1 MNARRFTLPAVS
13 FAVALALVAGPSS
26 AATKVTKVAGLL
38 DFSKTGAIVVDG
50 QRITK
55 NSKTQFKGAGPAKT
69 FETIPPGYE
78 VKVEGTRQTDGSI
91 LATKV
96 ETKPN
101 GMAMYESDVIAA
113 TNQAEQQYVKA
124 GKIADV
130 DAQGKEHD
138 LGALHTTGPEVDRA
152 RKIVDRLLPS
162 YIDPKSVRIYVVDNK
177 EWNAM
182 AMANYSIYVF
192 SGIMK
197 DLDDD
202 EMAIVLGHEL
212 THATYEHSRRQAS
225 KGMYTGIAGMAASVG
240 LSQVKSGIVKDAA
253 STAASVGLTTFGN
266 VYSRD
271 YEDQADRVGLR
282 YVYEA
287 GYDYKKAPVLW
298 RRFAEKYGDGSPIEN
313 FFFGDHS
320 LSSKRAAALEK
331 EIKNNYSNPSKDP
344 PTKNAVKSGK
354 TK

>member
-1 MNARRFTLPAVS
+1 
-13 FAVALALVAGPSS
+13 S
-26 AATKVTKVAGLL
+26 AATKATKVAGLL

-50 QRITK
+50 QRVTK
-55 NSKTQFKGAGPAKT
+55 NSKTNFKGTGAAKT

-91 LATKV
+91 LATRV

-192 SGIMK
+192 SGILK

-212 THATYEHSRRQAS
+212 THATHEHSRRQAS
-225 KGMYTGIAGMAASVG
+225 KSMYSGIAGAAASVG
-240 LSQVKSGIVKDAA
+240 LSQVKGGGIVKDAA
-253 STAASVGLTTFGN
+253 GTAAGL
-266 VYSRD
+266 
-271 YEDQADRVGLR
+271 GLN
-282 YVYEA
+282 A
-287 GYDYKKAPVLW
+287 
-298 RRFAEKYGDGSPIEN
+298 F
-313 FFFGDHS
+313 
-320 LSSKRAAALEK
+320 
-331 EIKNNYSNPSKDP
+331 NNS
-344 PTKNAVKSGK
+344 
-354 TK
+354 

>member
-13 FAVALALVAGPSS
+13 FALALALVAGPSS

-55 NSKTQFKGAGPAKT
+55 NSKTTFKGAGPAKT

-138 LGALHTTGPEVDRA
+138 LGALHTTGPEVDRC

-162 YIDPKSVRIYVVDNK
+162 YIDPKSVRVYVVDNK

-182 AMANYSIYVF
+182 AMANYSIFVF

-266 VYSRD
+266 VIAATTRTRQTAS
-271 YEDQADRVGLR
+271 AFATCTKPGTIT
-282 YVYEA
+282 
-287 GYDYKKAPVLW
+287 
-298 RRFAEKYGDGSPIEN
+298 RRRRCSG
-313 FFFGDHS
+313 
-320 LSSKRAAALEK
+320 AALPR
-331 EIKNNYSNPSKDP
+331 STATAAPSRISSSATTRSAP
-344 PTKNAVKSGK
+344 SARRRSRRRSSTTTPIRPRIRRQRTR
-354 TK
+354 